1 MAIKKKLG
9 EILVA
14 SGAVTPQDIEAA
26 LSDQRLGEPA
36 RLGDLLVSMGRLTTR
51 QLAKAL
57 AQQHEV
63 PFTELPPIPSSILE
77 LVPMDFQRQ
86 FRFVPLK
93 VTKGSISIAMA
104 DLSHAS
110 TDVLPVLRRRF
121 PSIQIFVAP
130 GDAIDAV
137 HAAVSG
143 KPEGP
148 RGGPATA
155 VHPVDDTESHGVTEL
170 FESLDLDFSDDTPEA
185 SEGSGR
191 FSSSVAESP
200 GPTPPVQAP
209 IPLRFEAFGPGR
221 TPGIA
226 PSTLSAVGPP
236 PENRA
241 RPKPPSPALVPRSSD
256 SRPPPPRADDLPFF
270 GAAARNGRSVGRID
284 DQAFIPGVP
293 ASSPSSLAKL
303 VIEPELPPLPIVPPA
318 DLKVTVVG
326 PRSPVAT
333 DHNRPAVDFAVPPP
347 TNSLQSPGEPAR
359 VEEEAGAPSPSGG
372 WTGALEVLPPSRL
385 IVAAVKALIRRGLL
399 SEQEVLSAAESGKK

>member
-1 MAIKKKLG
+1 MAMKKKLG

-14 SGAVTPQDIEAA
+14 SGAITPQDVEAA

-137 HAAVSG
+137 HTAVSG
-143 KPEGP
+143 KHEGP
-148 RGGPATA
+148 RSGVAAA
-155 VHPVDDTESHGVTEL
+155 VRQIGDVESHGVTEL
-170 FESLDLDFSDDTPEA
+170 FESLDLDFSDDTPDD
-185 SEGSGR
+185 GTGR
-191 FSSSVAESP
+191 FSSLEAEAPS
-200 GPTPPVQAP
+200 PTPPVQAP
-209 IPLRFEAFGPGR
+209 IPLRFEAFGPGKA
-221 TPGIA
+221 PGLA
-226 PSTLSAVGPP
+226 QTAASPASPP
-236 PENRA
+236 PESRA
-241 RPKPPSPALVPRSSD
+241 RPRPASPALVPRSSD
-256 SRPPPPRADDLPFF
+256 SRPPSPRSDDLPFF

-293 ASSPSSLAKL
+293 ASSPSSLAEL

-318 DLKVTVVG
+318 DLKVTVVS

-333 DHNRPAVDFAVPPP
+333 DLSRPAVDFAVPPP
-347 TNSLQSPGEPAR
+347 AQSHRPPVAPAR
-359 VEEEAGAPSPSGG
+359 MEEEIAAPSPSGG
-372 WTGALEVLPPSRL
+372 WTGALDVLPPSRL
-385 IVAAVKALIRRGLL
+385 IVAVVKALIRRGLL
-399 SEQEVLSAAESGKK
+399 SEQEVISAAESGKK